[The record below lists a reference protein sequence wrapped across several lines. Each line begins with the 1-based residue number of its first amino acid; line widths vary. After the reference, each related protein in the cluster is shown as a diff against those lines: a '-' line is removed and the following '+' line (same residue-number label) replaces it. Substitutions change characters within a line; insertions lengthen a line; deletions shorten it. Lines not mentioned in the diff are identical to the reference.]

1 MQVPQQPEGNGTD
14 CGIYM
19 LRNIMEIVLD
29 TTVEVVI
36 LGQNSQYIVSVHLF
50 LINYLITLLY
60 FYKLIEVNLIIC

>member
-1 MQVPQQPEGNGTD
+1 
-14 CGIYM
+14 
-19 LRNIMEIVLD
+19 MEIVLD